1 MIGFSIVIPVFNES
15 KNLSILIE
23 EIFDSLKR
31 YNEFEIIIVN
41 DGSND
46 DTAKVLKKIKKNYSI
61 KIINNKS
68 NYGQSY
74 SIRVGVKNSKYNTIV
89 TIDGDGQN
97 NPKDIINLLEIYYS
111 KKVFSLVGGIRS
123 KRKDSLIKVT
133 SSIIANNIRS
143 IILKD
148 NCVDTGCSL
157 KVFDKDVFLSFPY
170 FDGLHRFLPALFKG
184 FGKKTFFVKVDHRS
198 RISGISNY
206 GILGRLFKGIF
217 DIIRVIT
224 IIRNSKFKD

>member
-1 MIGFSIVIPVFNES
+1 MVNQLIVACIPAFNEEQNLASVVTKVS
-15 KNLSILIE
+15 K
-23 EIFDSLKR
+23 FADK
-31 YNEFEIIIVN
+31 IIVCD
-41 DGSND
+41 DGSTD
-46 DTAKVLKKIKKNYSI
+46 MTREIAVKLGCDLVVHSRRLGKGVALKDLFEKALDLEGDI
-61 KIINNKS
+61 
-68 NYGQSY
+68 
-74 SIRVGVKNSKYNTIV
+74 IV

-97 NPKDIINLLEIYYS
+97 NPKDIINLLEIFYS

-198 RISGISNY
+198 RIYGISKY
-206 GILGRLFKGIF
+206 GILGRLFKGVF